1 MLGSFDECK
10 GSASLLQSL
19 LHSLPMTAKIVHETF
34 LLYLVIFFIYHKNTT
49 NSLARTYIKTQKSST
64 TQENGL
70 ETKLQPKKKRF
81 RLRKSAFFSI
91 PPPQIPSKHRC
102 RAVLDCPQSTPL
114 RPVLQTKDSAFWWR
128 YTPSVE
134 RSTTMSKNSS
144 AFYAEQTTFRQKASS
159 FLTKWPRG
167 KREPPT
173 LCRNNVGGSIAS
185 Q

>member
-10 GSASLLQSL
+10 GSASLIQSL
-19 LHSLPMTAKIVHETF
+19 LHSLPMTVKIVHETF
-34 LLYLVIFFIYHKNTT
+34 LLYLVIFFIYHKNII
-49 NSLARTYIKTQKSST
+49 NSLPEIYTNTQKSST

-70 ETKLQPKKKRF
+70 ETKLHPPKRGF

-102 RAVLDCPQSTPL
+102 RAVLDYHSRLHCVRFFRRKT
-114 RPVLQTKDSAFWWR
+114 RFFRWR

-144 AFYAEQTTFRQKASS
+144 AFYAEQTTFRQKSSS

-167 KREPPT
+167 KRAPPT
-173 LCRNNVGGSIAS
+173 LCRNNVGGAIDS
-185 Q
+185 

>member
-49 NSLARTYIKTQKSST
+49 NSLPRTYTKTQKSST

-70 ETKLQPKKKRF
+70 ETKLQPPKKGF

-102 RAVLDCPQSTPL
+102 RAAPMAYNRRHCAPSL
-114 RPVLQTKDSAFWWR
+114 RRKTRFFWWR
-128 YTPSVE
+128 HTPSVE

-144 AFYAEQTTFRQKASS
+144 AFYAEQTTFRQKSSS

-167 KREPPT
+167 KRAPPT
-173 LCRNNVGGSIAS
+173 LCRNNVGGAIAS